1 MSKDFWRAIA
11 IVLLLVALG
20 QHIVFNIAIDTLSGK
35 LSEIEKLAEWNNGWV
50 YLEFDKSETNP
61 QPPNKN
67 D

>member
-35 LSEIEKLAEWNNGWV
+35 LSEIEELAGWNNGWV
-50 YLEFDKSETNP
+50 YLEFDKSKPT
-61 QPPNKN
+61 PNKN